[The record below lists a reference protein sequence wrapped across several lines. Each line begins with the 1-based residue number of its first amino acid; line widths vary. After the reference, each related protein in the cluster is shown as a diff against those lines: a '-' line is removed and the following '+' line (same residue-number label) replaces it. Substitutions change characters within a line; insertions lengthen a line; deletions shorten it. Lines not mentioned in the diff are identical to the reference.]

1 MKYITAVI
9 VILFSFGTIKVTAQ
23 DTTRTLSPG
32 AHNDKPSFGG
42 LENGAISISEHLEDS
57 LAFTDPW
64 MNERFRIASFNLA
77 LKCNGNTVKYLENK
91 SGNKLTPEMKQA
103 VQQLHSNCTINFEGI
118 KSLSLQKDAK
128 GKYTE
133 SKIAPFKLTLK

>member
-1 MKYITAVI
+1 MNY
-9 VILFSFGTIKVTAQ
+9 IKVIIAILISCGTMNVSAQ
-23 DTTRTLSPG
+23 DTTRTSSSG
-32 AHNDKPSFGG
+32 THSDKPCFGG
-42 LENGAISISEHLEDS
+42 MESGAVSINEHLEDS
-57 LAFTDPW
+57 IAFTDPW

-77 LKCNGNTVKYLENK
+77 LKCNGNTIKYLENK

-103 VQQLHSNCTINFEGI
+103 VQQLHPNCTINFEGI

-133 SKIAPFKLTLK
+133 TKIAPFKLTLK